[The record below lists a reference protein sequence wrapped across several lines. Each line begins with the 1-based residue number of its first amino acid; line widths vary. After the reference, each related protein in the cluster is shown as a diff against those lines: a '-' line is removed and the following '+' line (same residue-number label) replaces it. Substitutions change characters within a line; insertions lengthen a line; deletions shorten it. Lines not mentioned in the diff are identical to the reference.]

1 MNKAIPLTQS
11 INRPMNQPS
20 QAMGMM
26 TIINIVA
33 LLLASG
39 LGVYLYVGSS
49 KVSFGYTKLDQSAS
63 AIPSSIPS
71 TLPTTPLTTPPS
83 TISAITL
90 QSVTQHL
97 RTRFIAGD
105 WRLGSISQE
114 QDIVKAYIQI
124 PVKLDFSSTQQKI
137 YIRQSVCPASDDR
150 IWSIVSPKQLE
161 IHLYT
166 QTKTQ
171 SISTLCG

>member
-71 TLPTTPLTTPPS
+71 TTPPS

-90 QSVTQHL
+90 QSVAQHL